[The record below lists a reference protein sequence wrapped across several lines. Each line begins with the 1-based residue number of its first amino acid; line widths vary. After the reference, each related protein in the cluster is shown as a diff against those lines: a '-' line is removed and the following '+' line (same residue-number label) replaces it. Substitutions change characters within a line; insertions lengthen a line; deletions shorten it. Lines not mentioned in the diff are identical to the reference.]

1 MTEPQLAA
9 VVLAGGK
16 STRMRSA
23 TSKHLHPVLG
33 RRLIDWTLA
42 SVRSVDPDR
51 LVVVISPELGDAVEG
66 VEIAVQDEARG
77 SGDAAATAH
86 QALAS
91 FEGDVLVVADTPLMT
106 QEVLTGL
113 VDTHRRERAAATV
126 LTFTP
131 GLPLPYGRIVRD
143 ADGSVEAIV
152 EEKDATAEQR
162 EITELN
168 TSIYVF
174 DAAALWPALERL
186 DATNAQGELYL
197 TDAVRHIRDAG
208 GRVAA
213 YESPDPWAP
222 VGVNDRTE
230 LAAAARVLRDRINEA
245 HMLAGV
251 TIVDPDSTWIDA
263 DVVLAVDS
271 TIHPFTVLRGRTQVG
286 EGADVGPHV
295 VAVDTQ
301 IDPRVP
307 VGPFCYPRP
316 GTVLEA
322 GAKAGTFVEIKNSRV
337 GEGTKVPHL
346 SYIGDADIGPGTNVG
361 AGNITANFPH
371 QPGKPKSRTTIGRNV
386 RTGVQ
391 NAFVAPLEIGDGA
404 WIAAGSVITKDV
416 PPGAL
421 AVARARQENK
431 EGYADRGA
439 RTDDD

>member
-1 MTEPQLAA
+1 
-9 VVLAGGK
+9 
-16 STRMRSA
+16 MRSA
-23 TSKHLHPVLG
+23 TSKHLHSVLG

-51 LVVVISPELGDAVEG
+51 LIVVVSPDLRDAVNG
-66 VEIAVQDEARG
+66 VEVAVQDEARG
-77 SGDAAATAH
+77 SGDAAATAR
-86 QALAS
+86 QALAG
-91 FEGDVLVVADTPLMT
+91 FDGGVLVVADTPLMT
-106 QEVLTGL
+106 DEVLAGL
-113 VDTHRRERAAATV
+113 VETHREEQAAATI
-126 LTFTP
+126 LTFSP
-131 GLPLPYGRIVRD
+131 ELPLPYGRIVRD

-152 EEKDATAEQR
+152 EEKDATDDQL
-162 EITELN
+162 EISELN

-174 DAAALWPALERL
+174 EAAALWPALERL
-186 DATNAQGELYL
+186 DAENAQGELYL
-197 TDAVRHIRDAG
+197 TDAITHIRDAG

-213 YESPDPWAP
+213 HESPDPWAP
-222 VGVNDRTE
+222 LGVNDRTE
-230 LAAAARVLRDRINEA
+230 LALAAAVLRDRINEA

-251 TIVDPDSTWIDA
+251 TIVDPQSTWIDA
-263 DVVLAVDS
+263 AVELAADS
-271 TIHPFTVLRGRTQVG
+271 TIHPFTVLRGRTGVG
-286 EGADVGPHV
+286 EGAEVGPHV
-295 VAVDTQ
+295 VAVDAQ
-301 IDPRVP
+301 IGPRVP
-307 VGPFCYPRP
+307 VGPFCYLRP

-322 GAKAGTFVEIKNSRV
+322 DAKAGTFVEIKNSRV

-371 QPGKPKSRTTIGRNV
+371 QPGRPKSRTTIGRNV

-439 RTDDD
+439 RADDD